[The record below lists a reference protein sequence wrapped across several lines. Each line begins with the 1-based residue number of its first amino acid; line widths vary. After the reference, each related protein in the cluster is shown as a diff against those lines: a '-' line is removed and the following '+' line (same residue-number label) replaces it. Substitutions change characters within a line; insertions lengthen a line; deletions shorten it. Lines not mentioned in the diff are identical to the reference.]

1 VFLELFSQTQ
11 KDRFQRVAQEQRE
24 TLEVITDA
32 KNAHDLAMY
41 SKFTI
46 ILNEKKTKIRELKN
60 LLEKGT
66 DRSVSL
72 SSSSSIFLRVSLSL
86 SLSLSLYSLLSTS
99 TLYPLSLFV
108 HCCFCSCVGVV
119 SVCVCGVHVL
129 F

>member
-72 SSSSSIFLRVSLSL
+72 SSSSSIFLLYLPPR
-86 SLSLSLYSLLSTS
+86 LSLSLYSLPLLST
-99 TLYPLSLFV
+99 LSLFV
-108 HCCFCSCVGVV
+108 HCCFCSCAGVV
-119 SVCVCGVHVL
+119 SVCVCGIHVL